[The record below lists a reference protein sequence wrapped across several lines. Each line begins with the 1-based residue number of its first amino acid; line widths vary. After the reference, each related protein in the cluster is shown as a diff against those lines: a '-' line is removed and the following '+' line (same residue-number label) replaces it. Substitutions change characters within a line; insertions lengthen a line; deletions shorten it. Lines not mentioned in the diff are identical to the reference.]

1 MLPVDFILHEYL
13 HKYFENIKK
22 LEDIFIRNVAWGP
35 DIRDPPPPVGGYGG
49 LFLRLCRF
57 SPSHRN
63 FEDNKPAKC
72 CSDSKLIESVTKQ

>member
-35 DIRDPPPPVGGYGG
+35 DIRDPPPLRSGGTGG
-49 LFLRLCRF
+49 SSSGSADFRRV
-57 SPSHRN
+57 
-63 FEDNKPAKC
+63 
-72 CSDSKLIESVTKQ
+72 IVTLKTTNQPNVVPTQN